1 MKKII
6 GNYLY
11 IKNEPNLIDVFEI
24 TQGESEDS
32 DLYTLIAMFR
42 LNGNDIICTS
52 PIDQA
57 NYMELRNTAISIFKG
72 EITLD

>member
-24 TQGESEDS
+24 TQGESEGS

-42 LNGNDIICTS
+42 LNGSDIICTS

-57 NYMELRNTAISIFKG
+57 NYIELRNTAISIFKC

>member
-24 TQGESEDS
+24 TQGESVGS

-42 LNGNDIICTS
+42 LNGSDIICTS

-57 NYMELRNTAISIFKG
+57 NYIELRNTAIKIFKG
-72 EITLD
+72 EIALD

>member
-24 TQGESEDS
+24 TQGEFGGS

-42 LNGNDIICTS
+42 LNGSDIICTS

-57 NYMELRNTAISIFKG
+57 NYIELRNTAISIFKG

>member
-24 TQGESEDS
+24 TQGESVDS

-42 LNGNDIICTS
+42 LNGSDIICTS
-52 PIDQA
+52 PIDQS
-57 NYMELRNTAISIFKG
+57 NYIELRNNAIKIFKG